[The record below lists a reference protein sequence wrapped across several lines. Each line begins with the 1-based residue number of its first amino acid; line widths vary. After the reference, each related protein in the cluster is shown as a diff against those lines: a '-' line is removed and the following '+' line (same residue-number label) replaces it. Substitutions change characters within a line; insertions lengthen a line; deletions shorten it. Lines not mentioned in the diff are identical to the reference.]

1 MQHPFSSPRMRVARA
16 KKHIGD
22 LDRRIKRFFDAK
34 PYARVTE
41 RDVDG
46 LNDVHKVKL
55 TKNFPAGVT
64 SVAAEAIEGLRS
76 ALDHA
81 AFATAVLNGVKHSK
95 SAYFP
100 ISSSA
105 SELDNVIKGRCK
117 DIPPDIVSL
126 FRSFNPYKGGNDL
139 IWALNTA
146 CNTSK
151 HGIIVPVGMAA
162 AGVHINYMT
171 MSGSGAIP
179 VPVWNSE
186 KTEIVFATTGLD
198 TKFQCDL
205 NISFFVAFGD
215 VDGVGGQP
223 AIPLLHA
230 MASEV
235 NRIVLAVEAEA
246 KRTGLCK

>member
-16 KKHIGD
+16 KEHIRN
-22 LDRRIKRFFDAK
+22 LDRRVKRFFDAK
-34 PYARVTE
+34 PYARVTD

-76 ALDHA
+76 ALDQV
-81 AFATAVLNGVKHSK
+81 AFATAVVSGVKHSK

-100 ISSSA
+100 ISSSVA
-105 SELDNVIKGRCK
+105 ELDNVIKGRCK
-117 DIPPDIVSL
+117 DIPPNIVSL

-139 IWALNTA
+139 IWALNSA

-162 AGVHINYMT
+162 AGMHIKHMT
-171 MSGSGAIP
+171 ISGSGAIP
-179 VPVWNSE
+179 APVWNSE
-186 KTEIVFATTGLD
+186 KNEIVFATTGPD
-198 TKFQCDL
+198 TEFQYDL
-205 NISFFVAFGD
+205 NISFFVAFGE
-215 VDGVGGQP
+215 VDGIGGQA
-223 AIPLLHA
+223 AIPLLNA
-230 MASEV
+230 IAGEV

-246 KRTGLCK
+246 KRIGLCK

>member
-16 KKHIGD
+16 KEHIRN
-22 LDRRIKRFFDAK
+22 LDRRVKRFFDAK

-41 RDVDG
+41 RDDDG

-76 ALDHA
+76 ALDQA
-81 AFATAVLNGVKHSK
+81 AFATAVISGVKHSK

-105 SELDNVIKGRCK
+105 AELDKVIKGRCK

-139 IWALNTA
+139 IWALNSA

-162 AGVHINYMT
+162 AGMHIKHMT
-171 MSGSGAIP
+171 ISGPGAIP
-179 VPVWNSE
+179 APVWNSD
-186 KTEIVFATTGLD
+186 KNEIVFATTGPD
-198 TKFQCDL
+198 TQFQYDL
-205 NISFFVAFGD
+205 NISFFVAFGE
-215 VDGVGGQP
+215 VDGIGGQP
-223 AIPLLHA
+223 AVPILNA
-230 MASEV
+230 IAGEI
-235 NRIVLAVEAEA
+235 NRIILAVEAEA
-246 KRTGLCK
+246 KRIGLCK